1 MLYKYYT
8 KFTIGVVHMAKWWKR
23 KKAHAKDDMFSLQ
36 SEFKPIIE
44 LSDMPELEMQM
55 VLIGLNAQDLYIIKA
70 CQPFVRA
77 GIEDVTAIFY
87 QNILAVPSLRQIIEE
102 RTQIERLKKL
112 LGNYLIA
119 MFDGVFNAEAIERKR
134 KLARMHFTIG
144 LEPKWYMGTFQHIQ
158 EAIVTLI
165 VKDMTE
171 PALREQIML
180 TVSKLIN
187 LEMQIVLEE
196 YEKENVKIRNN
207 QYNQIKNELKEKI
220 SLISQ
225 DLANLTEETNTSI
238 DEVDEQTALIAQII
252 EQNVETVHLIN
263 QDANVGNQHVMRL
276 EEEMRQISSSTAE
289 MGALISNLKQ
299 SSDRIIDIVLLVKT
313 IADQT
318 NLLALNASIE
328 AARAGEHGKGF
339 AVVAQEVRK
348 LAEQSKQS
356 VEEITKLVQTST
368 SLTMRAVDMIDCIEG
383 RVADGVGA
391 ALETQTKFQDILQA
405 IVKNEQ
411 LIVQVET
418 DVKNLEKV
426 ISSIGNETRTVA
438 STADSLY
445 QTAMHL

>member
-1 MLYKYYT
+1 
-8 KFTIGVVHMAKWWKR
+8 MAKWWKR
-23 KKAHAKDDMFSLQ
+23 KVAHSKDGMFS
-36 SEFKPIIE
+36 SPSDFKPVID
-44 LSDMPELEMQM
+44 LSEMPELEKQM
-55 VLIGLNAQDLYIIKA
+55 ALIGLKIEDLYIIKA
-70 CQPFVRA
+70 CQPFVRE

-87 QNILAVPSLRQIIEE
+87 QNILAVPTLRQIIEE
-102 RTQIERLKKL
+102 RTQIEHLKKL

-158 EAIVTLI
+158 EAIINLI
-165 VKDMTE
+165 VKEMTV
-171 PALREQIML
+171 PALREQIMF

-196 YEKENVKIRNN
+196 YEKENVKIRNS
-207 QYNQIKNELKEKI
+207 QYNQIKNELKQKI
-220 SLISQ
+220 SLISH

-238 DEVDEQTALIAQII
+238 DAVDEQTTFIAQII
-252 EQNVETVHLIN
+252 EKNVETVHLIN
-263 QDANVGNQHVMRL
+263 QDANIGNQQVIRL
-276 EEEMRQISSSTAE
+276 EEEMRQISNSTEE
-289 MGALISNLKQ
+289 MGALIGNLKQ
-299 SSDRIIDIVLLVKT
+299 SSDRIIDIVLLVKG

-339 AVVAQEVRK
+339 AVVAQEVRN
-348 LAEQSKQS
+348 LAEQSKKS
-356 VEEITKLVQTST
+356 VEEITQLVQTST
-368 SLTMRAVDMIDCIEG
+368 SLTMRAVDMIDCIEE

-411 LIVQVET
+411 LIVQVEA